1 MIVLAETNAPSVS
14 LCLQVYNVGQVK
26 QRLQTAG
33 LYIANTRPG
42 GFTMEVIGN

>member
-1 MIVLAETNAPSVS
+1 M
-14 LCLQVYNVGQVK
+14 CLQVYNVGQVK

-42 GFTMEVIGN
+42 GFTMEVIRY